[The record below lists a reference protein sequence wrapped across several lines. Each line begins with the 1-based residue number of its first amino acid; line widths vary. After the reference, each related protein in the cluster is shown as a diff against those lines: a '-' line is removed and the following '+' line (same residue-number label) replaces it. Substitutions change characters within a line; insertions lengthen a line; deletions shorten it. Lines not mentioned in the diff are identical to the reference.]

1 VLLAGQESS
10 GEIAS
15 PVTARRA
22 WAAAMRGA
30 TPLEAPAGAI
40 TASDGSRRVLGRAEF
55 VALMAAIMSLGALA
69 IDAMLPALDAI
80 AADFG
85 VTDPNRRQL
94 VVGIYLIG
102 SAVGCLVP
110 GSLADRYGRRP
121 VLFFALGAYVVTAL
135 ACAIAWSFDAL
146 LTMRVLMGLLSA
158 GLGVLPGAI
167 IRDRFEGDAMARL
180 MSTIFIVF
188 MVVPVLAPS
197 LGQAVLEVAPW
208 RWVFV
213 TVAALGAAVLA
224 WAWARLPE
232 TLAQADRQPLDLK
245 SVAHNLPLT
254 FTTRSAVGYVLG
266 AGLTFGA
273 LFGYI
278 NSAQQLI
285 GEHFGAG
292 DGFAWIFGATASTLA
307 VSSYANSRIVERFG
321 ARRVS
326 HTALLVFIAVAAA
339 QVVAATFDGDNLWL
353 FAPLMSA
360 NLCLLGFM
368 GANFG
373 SIAMQPFSA
382 TAGAASSAQSFVR
395 MLLGAGIGIVIGQ
408 AYDGTAR
415 PLALALFVCS
425 VMSLG
430 LVLFSERGKL
440 FQRRY
445 QPRRVPERPEYH

>member
-1 VLLAGQESS
+1 MSE
-10 GEIAS
+10 
-15 PVTARRA
+15 PVTTVP
-22 WAAAMRGA
+22 AADR
-30 TPLEAPAGAI
+30 PGAI
-40 TASDGSRRVLGRAEF
+40 AASDGSGRTLQRAEF

-69 IDAMLPALDAI
+69 IDAILPALDAI
-80 AADFG
+80 ASDFG

-94 VVGIYLIG
+94 VIGIYLIG

-110 GSLADRYGRRP
+110 GSLSDRYGRRP
-121 VLFFALGAYVVTAL
+121 VLFGGLIAYIAFALASAAAG
-135 ACAIAWSFDAL
+135 SFDAL
-146 LTMRVLMGLLSA
+146 LATRVLMGLGAA

-167 IRDRFEGDAMARL
+167 IRDRYEGDAMARL

-197 LGQAVLEVAPW
+197 VGQAVLQVAPW

-213 TVAALGAAVLA
+213 TTAALGALVFA
-224 WAWARLPE
+224 WAYLRLPE
-232 TLAQADRQPLDLK
+232 TLAHADRQPLDLR

-273 LFGYI
+273 MFGYI
-278 NSAQQLI
+278 NTSQQLI

-292 DGFAWIFGATASTLA
+292 ENFAVIFGLTASTLA
-307 VSSYANSRIVERFG
+307 VSSFANSRIVERFG

-326 HTALLVFIAVAAA
+326 HTALVVFITVSALQVAAA
-339 QVVAATFDGDNLWL
+339 YLDGDNLWL

-395 MLLGAGIGIVIGQ
+395 MLMGAGIGIVIGQ
-408 AYDGTAR
+408 AYDDSAR
-415 PLALALFVCS
+415 PLALALLLCS
-425 VMSLG
+425 LTSLA

-445 QPRRVPERPEYH
+445 EQRKFHAPHEFH

>member
-1 VLLAGQESS
+1 MSEPATTL
-10 GEIAS
+10 
-15 PVTARRA
+15 P
-22 WAAAMRGA
+22 AADR
-30 TPLEAPAGAI
+30 PGAI
-40 TASDGSRRVLGRAEF
+40 AASDGSGRTLQRAEF

-94 VVGIYLIG
+94 VIGIYLIG

-110 GSLADRYGRRP
+110 GSLSDRFGRRP
-121 VLFFALGAYVVTAL
+121 VLFGGLIAYIVFALASA
-135 ACAIAWSFDAL
+135 AAWSFDAL
-146 LTMRVLMGLLSA
+146 LATRVLMGLGAA

-167 IRDRFEGDAMARL
+167 IRDRYEGDAMARL

-197 LGQAVLEVAPW
+197 VGQAVLEVAPW

-213 TVAALGAAVLA
+213 TVAALGALVLA

-232 TLAQADRQPLDLK
+232 TLAHADRQPLDLK

-273 LFGYI
+273 MFGYI
-278 NSAQQLI
+278 NSAQQLV

-292 DGFAWIFGATASTLA
+292 ESFPIVFGLTAAPLA

-326 HTALLVFIAVAAA
+326 HTALVTFIAVSALQVAAA
-339 QVVAATFDGDNLWL
+339 YLDGDNIWL

-373 SIAMQPFSA
+373 SIAMQPFA
-382 TAGAASSAQSFVR
+382 TIAGAASSAQSFVR
-395 MLLGAGIGIVIGQ
+395 MLMGAGVGIAIGQ
-408 AYDGTAR
+408 AYDDSAR
-415 PLALALFVCS
+415 PLALALLLCS
-425 VMSLG
+425 FLSLM

-440 FQRRY
+440 FHRRY
-445 QPRRVPERPEYH
+445 EQRKFHPPPEYH

>member
-1 VLLAGQESS
+1 MSE
-10 GEIAS
+10 
-15 PVTARRA
+15 P
-22 WAAAMRGA
+22 A
-30 TPLEAPAGAI
+30 TPLTEAVRPTALR
-40 TASDGSRRVLGRAEF
+40 ASDGSGRVIGRAEF

-69 IDAMLPALDAI
+69 IDAMLPALDAT

-102 SAVGCLVP
+102 NGVGCLFP
-110 GSLADRYGRRP
+110 GSLADRFGRRP
-121 VLFFALGAYVVTAL
+121 VLFFALGTYVLTAL
-135 ACAIAWSFDAL
+135 ACAVAWSFDAL
-146 LTMRVLMGLLSA
+146 LGMRAAMGLLAA

-188 MVVPVLAPS
+188 MVVPVLAPTM
-197 LGQAVLEVAPW
+197 GQAVLEVAPW
-208 RWVFV
+208 PWVFV
-213 TVAALGAAVLA
+213 AIAALGAAVMV
-224 WAWARLPE
+224 WAWVRLPE
-232 TLAQADRQPLDLK
+232 TLAPEHRQPIDLK

-273 LFGYI
+273 MFGYI

-292 DGFAWIFGATASTLA
+292 ENFAIIFGLTASTLA
-307 VSSYANSRIVERFG
+307 VSSFANSRIVERFG

-326 HTALLVFIAVAAA
+326 HTALVIFIFVSALQVAAA
-339 QVVAATFDGDNLWL
+339 VLDGDNLWL
-353 FAPLMSA
+353 FGPLMSA

-395 MLLGAGIGIVIGQ
+395 MLLGAGIGIAIGQ
-408 AYDGTAR
+408 AYDDSAR
-415 PLALALFVCS
+415 PLAVALLVCS
-425 VMSLG
+425 FASLL

-440 FQRRY
+440 FQRRFEHRKFH
-445 QPRRVPERPEYH
+445 PPPEYH

>member
-1 VLLAGQESS
+1 MWRAMSE
-10 GEIAS
+10 
-15 PVTARRA
+15 PVT
-22 WAAAMRGA
+22 
-30 TPLEAPAGAI
+30 TAPAPDRSGALA
-40 TASDGSRRVLGRAEF
+40 ASDGSGKVLRRGEF
-55 VALMAAIMSLGALA
+55 VALMAAVMSLGALA
-69 IDAMLPALDAI
+69 IDAMLPALNAI

-85 VTDPNRRQL
+85 VTDPNRRQF
-94 VVGIYLIG
+94 VIGIYLIG
-102 SAVGCLVP
+102 SAVGCLFP

-121 VLFFALGAYVVTAL
+121 VLFFALGSYVLAAL
-135 ACAIAWSFDAL
+135 ACAVAWSFDAL
-146 LTMRVLMGLLSA
+146 LAMRATMGLLAA
-158 GLGVLPGAI
+158 GLSVLPGAI
-167 IRDRFEGDAMARL
+167 IRDRYEGDAMARL

-197 LGQAVLEVAPW
+197 VGQAVLTVAPW

-213 TVAALGAAVLA
+213 TVALLGALVFA

-232 TLAQADRQPLDLK
+232 TLAPEDRQPLDLK

-254 FTTRSAVGYVLG
+254 FTTRPAVGYVLG

-273 LFGYI
+273 MFGYI
-278 NSAQQLI
+278 NSAQQLV

-292 DGFAWIFGATASTLA
+292 DMFPIIFGATASTLA
-307 VSSYANSRIVERFG
+307 LSSFANSRIVERFG

-326 HTALLVFIAVAAA
+326 HTALLTFIAVSALQVAAA
-339 QVVAATFDGDNLWL
+339 FLDGDNLWL

-373 SIAMQPFSA
+373 SIAMQPFSD

-395 MLLGAGIGIVIGQ
+395 MLLGAAIGTVIGQ
-408 AYDGTAR
+408 AYDGSAR
-415 PLALALFVCS
+415 PLAFALFLCS
-425 VMSLG
+425 VASLG

-440 FQRRY
+440 FRRPRDQRRFHGAH
-445 QPRRVPERPEYH
+445 EFH

>member
-1 VLLAGQESS
+1 MGAFMDSAAV
-10 GEIAS
+10 IAEQ
-15 PVTARRA
+15 RILR
-22 WAAAMRGA
+22 
-30 TPLEAPAGAI
+30 
-40 TASDGSRRVLGRAEF
+40 ASDGSGRAIGRPEF
-55 VALMAAIMSLGALA
+55 VALMAAVMSLGALA

-80 AADFG
+80 AGDFG
-85 VTDPNRRQL
+85 VTDPNRRQF
-94 VVGIYLIG
+94 VVGIYLLG

-110 GSLADRYGRRP
+110 GSLADRFGRRP
-121 VLFFALGAYVVTAL
+121 VLFFALAAYVVTAL
-135 ACAIAWSFDAL
+135 FSAVAWSFDAL
-146 LTMRVLMGLLSA
+146 LASRVTMGFLTA

-197 LGQAVLEVAPW
+197 VGQAVLQLAPW
-208 RWVFV
+208 RYVFV
-213 TVAALGAAVLA
+213 TIAALAALVFA
-224 WAWARLPE
+224 WAWLRLPE
-232 TLAQADRQPLDLK
+232 TLAVDQRQPLDLR

-273 LFGYI
+273 MFGYI
-278 NSAQQLI
+278 NSAQQLV

-292 DGFAWIFGATASTLA
+292 EMFPIVFGATASTLA
-307 VSSYANSRIVERFG
+307 ISSFANSRIVERFG

-326 HTALLVFIAVAAA
+326 HTALLTFIAVSAMQVLAAL
-339 QVVAATFDGDNLWL
+339 FDGDNLWL

-373 SIAMQPFSA
+373 SIAMQPFSD

-395 MLLGAGIGIVIGQ
+395 MLLGAGIGIAIGQ
-408 AYDGTAR
+408 AYDGSAR
-415 PLALALFVCS
+415 PLAWALFVCS
-425 VMSLG
+425 CLSLC
-430 LVLFSERGKL
+430 LVLFSERGRL
-440 FQRRY
+440 FRR
-445 QPRRVPERPEYH
+445 PRDRRKFHASHEFH

>member
-1 VLLAGQESS
+1 MDS
-10 GEIAS
+10 
-15 PVTARRA
+15 
-22 WAAAMRGA
+22 A
-30 TPLEAPAGAI
+30 TPIVDPRILR
-40 TASDGSRRVLGRAEF
+40 ASDGSGREIGRAEF
-55 VALMAAIMSLGALA
+55 VALMAAVMSLGALA

-85 VTDPNRRQL
+85 VDDPNRRQL
-94 VVGIYLIG
+94 VVGVYLLSSG
-102 SAVGCLVP
+102 VGCLIP
-110 GSLADRYGRRP
+110 GSLADRFGRRR

-135 ACAIAWSFDAL
+135 ISAIAASFDAL
-146 LTMRVLMGLLSA
+146 LASRVAMGFLTA

-197 LGQAVLEVAPW
+197 VGQAVIQVAPW
-208 RWVFV
+208 RWIFV
-213 TVAALGAAVLA
+213 TVAGLGAMVMA
-224 WAWARLPE
+224 WAWFRLPE
-232 TLAQADRQPLDLK
+232 TLAHADRQPLGLK

-273 LFGYI
+273 MFGYI
-278 NSAQQLI
+278 NSAQQLV

-292 DGFAWIFGATASTLA
+292 DNFPLVFGATASTLA
-307 VSSYANSRIVERFG
+307 LSSWANSRIVERYG

-326 HTALLVFIAVAAA
+326 HAALLTFIVVSALQVAAA
-339 QVVAATFDGDNLWL
+339 IFDGDNLWL
-353 FAPLMSA
+353 FGPLMSA

-373 SIAMQPFSA
+373 SIAMQPFSE

-395 MLLGAGIGIVIGQ
+395 MLLGAGVGILIGQ
-408 AYDGTAR
+408 AYDDSAR
-415 PLALALFVCS
+415 PLAFALLICS
-425 VMSLG
+425 FLSLC

-440 FQRRY
+440 FRR
-445 QPRRVPERPEYH
+445 PRDKRRFHASHEFH

>member
-1 VLLAGQESS
+1 MSEPATSL
-10 GEIAS
+10 
-15 PVTARRA
+15 P
-22 WAAAMRGA
+22 AADR
-30 TPLEAPAGAI
+30 PGAI
-40 TASDGSRRVLGRAEF
+40 AASDGSGRTLQRAEF
-55 VALMAAIMSLGALA
+55 VALMAAVMSLGALA
-69 IDAMLPALDAI
+69 IDAILPALDAI

-94 VVGIYLIG
+94 VIGIYLIG

-121 VLFFALGAYVVTAL
+121 VLFGGLVAYIILAL
-135 ACAIAWSFDAL
+135 ASAAAWSFDAL
-146 LTMRVLMGLLSA
+146 LAARVLMGLGAA

-167 IRDRFEGDAMARL
+167 IRDRYEGDAMARL

-197 LGQAVLEVAPW
+197 LGQAVLGFAPW
-208 RWVFV
+208 PWVFV
-213 TVAALGAAVLA
+213 ATAVLGALVLA

-232 TLAQADRQPLDLK
+232 TLAHADRQPLDLK

-273 LFGYI
+273 MFGYI
-278 NSAQQLI
+278 NTSQQLI

-292 DGFAWIFGATASTLA
+292 DDFAIIFGLTASTLA
-307 VSSYANSRIVERFG
+307 VSSFANSRIVEKFG

-326 HTALLVFIAVAAA
+326 HTALLVFIGVSALQVAAA
-339 QVVAATFDGDNLWL
+339 YLDGDNLWL
-353 FAPLMSA
+353 FGPLMSA

-373 SIAMQPFSA
+373 SIAMQPFST

-395 MLLGAGIGIVIGQ
+395 MLLGAGVGIVIGQ
-408 AYDGTAR
+408 AYNDSAR
-415 PLALALFVCS
+415 PLAIALFVCS
-425 VMSLG
+425 VLSLV

-440 FQRRY
+440 FQRRRE
-445 QPRRVPERPEYH
+445 QRKFPAMPEYH

>member
-1 VLLAGQESS
+1 MSRADPAPTAPRTA
-10 GEIAS
+10 IA
-15 PVTARRA
+15 
-22 WAAAMRGA
+22 
-30 TPLEAPAGAI
+30 
-40 TASDGSRRVLGRAEF
+40 ASDGSGKVIARAEF
-55 VALMAAIMSLGALA
+55 VTLMAAIMSLGALA

-80 AADFG
+80 AAQFG

-102 SAVGCLVP
+102 SAVGCLFP
-110 GSLADRYGRRP
+110 GSLADRFGRRP
-121 VLFFALGAYVVTAL
+121 VLFFALGTYVLTAL
-135 ACAIAWSFDAL
+135 ACAAAWSFDAL
-146 LTMRVLMGLLSA
+146 LGTRAAMGLLAA

-197 LGQAVLEVAPW
+197 LGQAVLQVAPW

-213 TVAALGAAVLA
+213 TVAALGTAVML
-224 WAWARLPE
+224 WAWLRLPE
-232 TLAQADRQPLDLK
+232 TLAPANRQPLDLK

-273 LFGYI
+273 MFGYI
-278 NSAQQLI
+278 NSAQQLV

-292 DGFAWIFGATASTLA
+292 DMFPIVFGATASTLA
-307 VSSYANSRIVERFG
+307 VSSFANSRIVERFG

-326 HTALLVFIAVAAA
+326 HTALLTFIAVSAA
-339 QVVAATFDGDNLWL
+339 QVAAAFLDGDNIWL

-373 SIAMQPFSA
+373 SIAMQPFA
-382 TAGAASSAQSFVR
+382 QTAGAASSAQSFVR
-395 MLLGAGIGIVIGQ
+395 MLLGAGIGIAIGQ
-408 AYDGTAR
+408 AYDGSAR

-425 VMSLG
+425 GLSLG
-430 LVLFSERGKL
+430 LVLFSERGRL
-440 FQRRY
+440 FRRRY
-445 QPRRVPERPEYH
+445 EQRKFPDLPEYH

>member
-1 VLLAGQESS
+1 MHDLRSLH
-10 GEIAS
+10 
-15 PVTARRA
+15 
-22 WAAAMRGA
+22 
-30 TPLEAPAGAI
+30 L
-40 TASDGSRRVLGRAEF
+40 TASDSSGKRIGRPEF

-94 VVGIYLIG
+94 VVGVYLIANG
-102 SAVGCLVP
+102 VGCLVP
-110 GSLADRYGRRP
+110 GTLADRFGRRP

-135 ACAIAWSFDAL
+135 LCALAFSFEML
-146 LTMRVLMGLLSA
+146 LASRILMGLLAA

-197 LGQAVLEVAPW
+197 IGQAVLQVAPW
-208 RWVFV
+208 PWVFV
-213 TVAALGAAVLA
+213 TVAAGGAAVML

-232 TLAQADRQPLDLK
+232 TLAPADRQPLNFRV
-245 SVAHNLPLT
+245 VAHNLPLT

-273 LFGYI
+273 MFGYI
-278 NSAQQLI
+278 NSAQQLV
-285 GEHFGAG
+285 GEHFRAG
-292 DGFAWIFGATASTLA
+292 ENFPLVFGATASTLA
-307 VSSYANSRIVERFG
+307 VSSWANSRIVERFG

-326 HTALLVFIAVAAA
+326 HTALITFIAVSAA
-339 QVVAATFDGDNLWL
+339 QVWAAYADPDNLWL

-373 SIAMQPFSA
+373 SIAMQPFGE
-382 TAGAASSAQSFVR
+382 TAGAASSAQSFIR
-395 MLLGAGIGIVIGQ
+395 MLLGAGIGIAIGQ
-408 AYDGTAR
+408 AYDESAR
-415 PLALALFVCS
+415 PLAWALFGCS
-425 VMSLG
+425 LASLG
-430 LVLFSERGKL
+430 LVLFSEGGRL
-440 FQRRY
+440 FRRRFDQRRY
-445 QPRRVPERPEYH
+445 PGAHEFH

>member
-1 VLLAGQESS
+1 MGTAMSS
-10 GEIAS
+10 AA
-15 PVTARRA
+15 PVS
-22 WAAAMRGA
+22 
-30 TPLEAPAGAI
+30 EFAPPVGTI
-40 TASDGSRRVLGRAEF
+40 TASDGSSRSLRRAEF

-80 AADFG
+80 AVDFG
-85 VTDPNRRQL
+85 VADPNRRQL
-94 VVGIYLIG
+94 VIGVYLVASG
-102 SAVGCLVP
+102 VGCLFP
-110 GSLADRYGRRP
+110 GSLADRFGRRP
-121 VLFFALGAYVVTAL
+121 ALFFALGAYVLTAL
-135 ACAIAWSFDAL
+135 ACAVAWSYDAL
-146 LTMRVLMGLLSA
+146 LAMRALTGLLAA

-167 IRDRFEGDAMARL
+167 IRDRYEGDAMARL

-197 LGQAVLEVAPW
+197 LGAAVLEVAPW

-213 TVAALGAAVLA
+213 TIAALGAAVML
-224 WAWARLPE
+224 WAWLRLPE
-232 TLAQADRQPLDLK
+232 TLAHADRQPLDLR

-292 DGFAWIFGATASTLA
+292 DAFPLIFGATASTLA
-307 VSSYANSRIVERFG
+307 VSSFANSRIVERFG

-326 HTALLVFIAVAAA
+326 HTALLVFIAVSGA
-339 QVVAATFDGDNLWL
+339 QVAAATFDGDNLWL

-373 SIAMQPFSA
+373 SIAMQPFSH
-382 TAGAASSAQSFVR
+382 TAGAASSAQSFMR
-395 MLLGAGIGIVIGQ
+395 MLLGAGIGIAIGQ
-408 AYDGTAR
+408 AYDGSAR

-425 VMSLG
+425 VLSLG

-440 FQRRY
+440 FQR
-445 QPRRVPERPEYH
+445 PREQRKFPAMPEYH

>member
-1 VLLAGQESS
+1 MGGGVNRADPSPSVLAASDSS
-10 GEIAS
+10 G
-15 PVTARRA
+15 
-22 WAAAMRGA
+22 
-30 TPLEAPAGAI
+30 
-40 TASDGSRRVLGRAEF
+40 RVIGRPEF

-110 GSLADRYGRRP
+110 GSLADRFGRRP
-121 VLFFALGAYVVTAL
+121 VLFFALGSYVATAL
-135 ACAIAWSFDAL
+135 ACALAWSFDAVL
-146 LTMRVLMGLLSA
+146 AMRAAMGLLAA

-180 MSTIFIVF
+180 ISTIFVVF

-197 LGQAVLEVAPW
+197 LGAAVMAFGPW
-208 RWVFV
+208 PWVFV
-213 TVAALGAAVLA
+213 TVAALGAAVMA
-224 WAWARLPE
+224 WAWLRLPE
-232 TLAQADRQPLDLK
+232 TLAPELRQPLDLR

-254 FTTRSAVGYVLG
+254 FTTREAVGYVLG

-292 DGFAWIFGATASTLA
+292 EDFPLIFGATASTLA
-307 VSSYANSRIVERFG
+307 LSSWANSRIVERFG

-326 HTALLVFIAVAAA
+326 HSALLVFIAVAAA
-339 QVVAATFDGDNLWL
+339 QVAAAFLDGDNLWL

-395 MLLGAGIGIVIGQ
+395 MLLGAGIGIAIGQ
-408 AYDGTAR
+408 YYDGSAR
-415 PLALALFVCS
+415 PLAVALLVCS
-425 VMSLG
+425 MASLG
-430 LVLFSERGKL
+430 LVLFSERGRL
-440 FQRRY
+440 FQRRF

>member
-1 VLLAGQESS
+1 MVGGMNRADPLPASA
-10 GEIAS
+10 IA
-15 PVTARRA
+15 
-22 WAAAMRGA
+22 
-30 TPLEAPAGAI
+30 
-40 TASDGSRRVLGRAEF
+40 ASDGSGRVLRRAEF

-80 AADFG
+80 AASFG
-85 VTDPNRRQL
+85 VADPNRRQL
-94 VVGIYLIG
+94 VVGIYLVG

-110 GSLADRYGRRP
+110 GSLADRFGRRP
-121 VLFFALGAYVVTAL
+121 VLFWALGAYVLTAL

-146 LTMRVLMGLLSA
+146 LAMRAAMGLLAA

-208 RWVFV
+208 PWVFV
-213 TVAALGAAVLA
+213 TVAMLGAAVMA
-224 WAWARLPE
+224 WAWIRLPE
-232 TLAQADRQPLDLK
+232 TLAPEHRQPLDLK

-292 DGFAWIFGATASTLA
+292 DAFAWIFGATASTLA

-326 HTALLVFIAVAAA
+326 HTALIAFIAVAAA
-339 QVVAATFDGDNLWL
+339 QVAAAWLDGDNLWL

-373 SIAMQPFSA
+373 SIAMQPFAA

-395 MLLGAGIGIVIGQ
+395 MLLGAGVGIAIGQ
-408 AYDGTAR
+408 AYDGSAR
-415 PLALALFVCS
+415 PLALALLVCS
-425 VMSLG
+425 FASLL
-430 LVLFSERGKL
+430 LVLFSERGRL
-440 FQRRY
+440 FRRLH
-445 QPRRVPERPEYH
+445 QPRQFPGLPEYH

>member
-1 VLLAGQESS
+1 MNRADPPSTA
-10 GEIAS
+10 IA
-15 PVTARRA
+15 
-22 WAAAMRGA
+22 
-30 TPLEAPAGAI
+30 
-40 TASDGSRRVLGRAEF
+40 ASDGSRRAIQRAEF

-94 VVGIYLIG
+94 VIGIYLIG
-102 SAVGCLVP
+102 SGVGCLVP
-110 GSLADRYGRRP
+110 GSLADRFGRRP
-121 VLFFALGAYVVTAL
+121 VLLFALGAYVLTAL
-135 ACAIAWSFDAL
+135 ACAAAWSFDAL
-146 LTMRVLMGLLSA
+146 LGTRIAMGLLSA

-197 LGQAVLEVAPW
+197 LGQAVIEVAPW
-208 RWVFV
+208 RFVFV
-213 TVAALGAAVLA
+213 TMAVLGTAVAA
-224 WAWARLPE
+224 WAWFRLPE
-232 TLAQADRQPLDLK
+232 TLARADRQPLDLR
-245 SVAHNLPLT
+245 SVARNLPLT

-273 LFGYI
+273 MFGYI

-292 DGFAWIFGATASTLA
+292 DDFALIFGLTASTLA
-307 VSSYANSRIVERFG
+307 VSSFANSRIVERFG

-326 HTALLVFIAVAAA
+326 HTALLVFIGVSAAQVAAA
-339 QVVAATFDGDNLWL
+339 FLDGDNLWL

-395 MLLGAGIGIVIGQ
+395 MLLGAGVGITIGQ
-408 AYDGTAR
+408 AYDGSAR

-425 VMSLG
+425 LLALF
-430 LVLFSERGKL
+430 LVLFSERGTL
-440 FQRRY
+440 FRRKYEQRKFRSM
-445 QPRRVPERPEYH
+445 QEYH

>member
-1 VLLAGQESS
+1 
-10 GEIAS
+10 
-15 PVTARRA
+15 
-22 WAAAMRGA
+22 M
-30 TPLEAPAGAI
+30 APAMNRADPHPA
-40 TASDGSRRVLGRAEF
+40 TALHASDGSAKVIRRAEF
-55 VALMAAIMSLGALA
+55 VALMAAVMSLGALA

-80 AADFG
+80 AESFG

-94 VVGIYLIG
+94 VVGVFLLASGVG
-102 SAVGCLVP
+102 SLVP
-110 GSLADRYGRRP
+110 GSFADRFGRRR
-121 VLFFALGAYVVTAL
+121 VLFWSLGAYIVCAILCAL
-135 ACAIAWSFDAL
+135 AFSFDAL
-146 LTMRVLMGLLSA
+146 LGARILMGLGSA

-197 LGQAVLEVAPW
+197 VGQGVLTVAPW
-208 RWVFV
+208 RYVFV
-213 TVAALGAAVLA
+213 TIAVLA
-224 WAWARLPE
+224 ALVLLWAYLRLPE
-232 TLAQADRQPLDLK
+232 TLDPADRQPLDMK

-273 LFGYI
+273 MFGYI
-278 NSAQQLI
+278 NSAQQLV

-292 DGFAWIFGATASTLA
+292 DDFPLVFGATASTLA
-307 VSSYANSRIVERFG
+307 VSSFANSRIVERFG

-326 HTALLVFIAVAAA
+326 HTALITFIFVSLLQVWAAL
-339 QVVAATFDGDNLWL
+339 THGDSLWL

-373 SIAMQPFSA
+373 SIAMQPFSH
-382 TAGAASSAQSFVR
+382 TAGAASSAQSFIR
-395 MLLGAGIGIVIGQ
+395 MLLGAGVGMTIGQ
-408 AYDGTAR
+408 YYDGSAR
-415 PLALALFVCS
+415 PLAFALFGCS
-425 VMSLG
+425 LLSLG

-440 FQRRY
+440 FRRLHDQRRF
-445 QPRRVPERPEYH
+445 PGAHEFH